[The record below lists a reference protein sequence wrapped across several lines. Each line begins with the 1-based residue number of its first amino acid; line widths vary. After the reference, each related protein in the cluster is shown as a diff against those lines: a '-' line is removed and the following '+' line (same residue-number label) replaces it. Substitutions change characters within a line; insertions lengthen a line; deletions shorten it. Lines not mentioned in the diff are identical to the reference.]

1 MVIINFIITNFPL
14 TNFPITNIPI
24 TNFPITDIPI
34 TNHQMKALIID
45 DERLARNELRRLLE
59 NFPKIEIIGEAANAD
74 EAINLIDELSPD
86 LLFLDIQMPGKNGFQ
101 LLEAIEGKVPEV
113 IFTTAYD
120 EYALKA
126 FEFNALDYLMK
137 PVDIQRLAEAIQRVE
152 EEQIHEVERKE
163 GIKLLG
169 ESDQVFVKDGEK
181 CWFVK
186 FGKVRLFES
195 MGNYV
200 RLHFDDQKPMILKSL
215 NSLEERL
222 DPKIYFRANRKHIIN
237 LAWIDKIEPWFSG
250 GLLVTL
256 KITEKGTATEKIE
269 ISRRQAIKFKDL
281 MSL

>member
-1 MVIINFIITNFPL
+1 
-14 TNFPITNIPI
+14 
-24 TNFPITDIPI
+24 
-34 TNHQMKALIID
+34 MKAIIID

-59 NFPKIEIIGEAANAD
+59 EFPKINVVGEAANAE
-74 EAINLIDELSPD
+74 EAIPMIDELQPD
-86 LLFLDIQMPGKNGFQ
+86 LLFLDIQMPGKNGFE
-101 LLEAIEGKVPEV
+101 LLEAIEDKVPEV
-113 IFTTAYD
+113 VFTTAYD

-126 FEFNALDYLMK
+126 FDFNALDYLMK
-137 PVDIQRLAEAIQRVE
+137 PIDSGRLAEAIQRVE
-152 EEQIHEVERKE
+152 EELKKNTSAAEHSSSAVYLSEN
-163 GIKLLG
+163 
-169 ESDQVFVKDGEK
+169 DQVFVKDGEK

-186 FGKVRLFES
+186 LGKVRLFES

-200 RLHFDDQKPMILKSL
+200 RLHFEDQKPMILKSL

-237 LAWIDKIEPWFSG
+237 LQWVDKIEPWFSG

-256 KITEKGTATEKIE
+256 KSGDKNTQIEKIE